1 MLLDLGRKLQ
11 LINVRVSNM
20 DRREFLS
27 STLVPLATTSMNATP
42 AAALPPSAAS
52 LACASGFL

>member
-1 MLLDLGRKLQ
+1 
-11 LINVRVSNM
+11 M

-27 STLVPLATTSMNATP
+27 STLVPLAATSMNSAP
-42 AAALPPSAAS
+42 SAAHPLPAAS